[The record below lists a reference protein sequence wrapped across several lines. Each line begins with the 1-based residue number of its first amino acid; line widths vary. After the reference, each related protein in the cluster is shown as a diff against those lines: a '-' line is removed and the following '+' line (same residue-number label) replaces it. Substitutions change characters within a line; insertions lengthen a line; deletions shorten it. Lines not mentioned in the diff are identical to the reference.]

1 MIVEEAEFSM
11 VACHPLSFAPSPATI
26 QPSSC
31 QLDSGSRNTI
41 QSGTKME
48 IDLANVKTK
57 WCSPWSNEEDSIVVT
72 LVAQFGVKSWTTIAE
87 HLPHRY

>member
-1 MIVEEAEFSM
+1 MIMMLMTHRLSS
-11 VACHPLSFAPSPATI
+11 HPLSFAPSPATI
-26 QPSSC
+26 QPSSF

-41 QSGTKME
+41 QSGMKME

-57 WCSPWSNEEDSIVVT
+57 CSPWSTEEDSIVVT
-72 LVAQFGVKSWTTIAE
+72 LVAQFGVKSWSTIAE